1 MNRPPISR
9 LSTWTR
15 GQTQAILA
23 AIVSLVALAASAHSA
38 GPTAPTLGQPGDSLT
53 AATVTVPRAQQ
64 YDFTARTNGQKYR
77 LMISTPA
84 RLEPGK
90 RYPIL
95 YILDAYWYFV
105 PAALTVPASD
115 ADHLSSAI
123 VAGIGY
129 PTDEMDELLRR
140 RTFDLT
146 PPRVAGAETPVDPS
160 TGGVDTFIRMLR
172 EEIKPFVQSRY
183 PVDEKRQAIFG
194 MSHGGLAALRIL
206 FRHPETFQTYI
217 AGSPAI
223 FQNNR
228 AILAD
233 EAAFSKKV
241 RSGAVSLKLLITSAG
256 NEQYR
261 GSDPKLL
268 ADDPRFVDDASE
280 LATRLSS
287 LDPAKVSVVRT
298 IFPDESHKSVS
309 LATLSRALYFAL
321 QPAATIPP

>member
-1 MNRPPISR
+1 MQIPPLLPRWI
-9 LSTWTR
+9 
-15 GQTQAILA
+15 AN
-23 AIVSLVALAASAHSA
+23 ALAAFLVVADAAAAAQPAQS
-38 GPTAPTLGQPGDSLT
+38 PAPTLGQPSDTLS
-53 AATVTVPRAQQ
+53 AAAVTIPRAQQ
-64 YDFTARTNGQKYR
+64 FDYTSRTNAQKYR

-84 RLEPGK
+84 SLEPGK

-95 YILDAYWYFV
+95 YVLDAYWYFV

-123 VAGIGY
+123 VVGIGY

-146 PPRVAGAETPVDPS
+146 PPRVAGAETLVDVS

-183 PVDEKRQAIFG
+183 PIDEKRQAIFG
-194 MSHGGLAALRIL
+194 MSNGGLAALRIL

-228 AILAD
+228 AVLAD
-233 EAAFSKKV
+233 EEAFSRKV
-241 RSGAVSLKLLITSAG
+241 RSGTVSLKLLITSAG

-268 ADDPRFVDDASE
+268 ADEPRFVDDASE

-287 LDPAKVSVVRT
+287 LNPERLKVVRT
-298 IFPDESHKSVS
+298 IFPEESHKSVS
-309 LATLSRALYFAL
+309 LATLSRALYYAL
-321 QPAATIPP
+321 QPTKTETP